1 MDIEKNKTTIYNI
14 LTEKLDFETGFV
26 NLLKYLDTE
35 TDFFTAPCSTEYHLN
50 CEGGLAQ
57 HSLDVYNI
65 LKEKVKYYNLEK
77 NISEST
83 IAICG
88 LLHDVC
94 KTNFYTKG
102 KKWVK
107 INGGWQEQERWVVND
122 QFPVGHGEKSVFILQ
137 RFLKLTEEEIATIR
151 WHMMSFDAGIHFNY
165 PNGYPFRSAI
175 KKYPLVTLLA
185 TADMEASNILEK
197 VDEIK
202 K

>member
-1 MDIEKNKTTIYNI
+1 MITTNLSKEEIKNLILDI
-14 LTEKLDFETGFV
+14 LTVKLSLSAD
-26 NLLKYLDTE
+26 LLKYLE
-35 TDFFTAPCSTEYHLN
+35 TDSDFFTAPCSTEYHLN
-50 CEGGLAQ
+50 YEGGLAE
-57 HSLDVYNI
+57 HSLHVYNLLVDKI
-65 LKEKVKYYNLEK
+65 KYYEIK
-77 NISEST
+77 DIPEST

-88 LLHDVC
+88 LLHDIC

-151 WHMMSFDAGIHFNY
+151 WHMMFFDAGIHFNY
-165 PNGYPFRSAI
+165 PSGYPFRSAI

-185 TADMEASNILEK
+185 TADMEATNILER
-197 VDEIK
+197 
-202 K
+202 